1 MLTNLIAVYIG
12 SFKMIINKV
21 SISLFR
27 GFKDVEFSLGDYIT
41 LIAGQ
46 NGTQKSTLLGILT
59 QTFTIPLS
67 GHPFSNEKPL
77 TGGSFRSAFQD
88 KFRLSPTLDLPGNHN
103 WTLYLK
109 DKDIHPDTDENGGFA
124 IESIVRKN
132 QGKES
137 IRFWQKGK
145 RDAGSGYV
153 QLPVIFL
160 SLKRLIPIAEA
171 GAVTQKD
178 IQLSLEEITWFSENY
193 NKILLTN
200 DKLEAVDYL
209 ESSNKNT
216 IGVTT
221 DYYDWNSNS
230 AGQDNLGKIL
240 LAIVSFKRLKNK
252 YPEDYKG
259 GILAIDEIDATL
271 YPASQVKLL
280 EFLSSTCRKLDI
292 QIIATTHSLL
302 LLERIAELKN
312 DKGRRDQFNTV
323 YLKKLDGE
331 VCAEENPKIETIT
344 YNLNVTI
351 GKKASAPKIPVYTED
366 KECIHFTKALI
377 GRRFKN
383 LHFPEITL
391 GCGNLIQLG
400 QKKVTSF
407 SSPNSIVI
415 LDGDAREKVLKS
427 RLKNYI
433 CLPGDVNPEGMLAN
447 FLDKL
452 SDKSPFW
459 EEKVVGYSKQVC
471 FKDYTLRDIRSS
483 RVKAKE
489 WYNQQL
495 DSGAWGLLARNA
507 FNYLLESI
515 PDEQQSFE
523 TAFKKAYELTKLG

>member
-1 MLTNLIAVYIG
+1 
-12 SFKMIINKV
+12 MIINKV
-21 SISLFR
+21 NISLFR

-59 QTFTIPLS
+59 QTFTIPSS
-67 GHPFSNEKPL
+67 GHPFSSEKPL

-88 KFRLSPTLDLPGNHN
+88 KFRLSPTLDLPGEHN
-103 WTLYLK
+103 WTLYLRDRK
-109 DKDIHPDTDENGGFA
+109 IHPDTDEHGGFA

-171 GAVTQKD
+171 GRVQEKD
-178 IQLSLEEITWFSENY
+178 IQLSQKETDWFSDNY
-193 NKILLTN
+193 NKILLSN
-200 DKLEAVDYL
+200 DDFESVDYL

-221 DYYDWNSNS
+221 DHYDWNSNS
-230 AGQDNLGKIL
+230 AGQDNLGRIL
-240 LAIVSFKRLKNK
+240 LAIISFQRLKRK
-252 YPEDYKG
+252 YPDDYKG

-271 YPASQVKLL
+271 YPASQVKLIDV
-280 EFLSSTCRKLDI
+280 LSSICKKHDI
-292 QIIATTHSLL
+292 QIIATTHSLHM
-302 LLERIAELKN
+302 LERISELKSG
-312 DKGRRDQFNTV
+312 KGRKEQFNTV
-323 YLKKLDGE
+323 YLKKVDSE
-331 VCAEENPKIETIT
+331 VCAEESPSFEQIT

-351 GKKASAPKIPVYTED
+351 GKAAKVPKILVYTED
-366 KECIHFTKALI
+366 KECIHFAKALL
-377 GRRFKN
+377 GNKFKN
-383 LHFPEITL
+383 LQFPDISL

-407 SSPNSIVI
+407 ASPNAIVI
-415 LDGDAREKVLKS
+415 LDGDARDKIKKA

-433 CLPGDVNPEGMLAN
+433 CLPGELNPEGMLAN
-447 FLDKL
+447 FLSEL
-452 SDKSPFW
+452 SDKSPLW
-459 EEKVVGYSKQVC
+459 EEKVEGYSKQVC
-471 FKDYTLRDIRSS
+471 FREYRLNDILGC

-495 DSGAWGLLARNA
+495 DSGAWGRQGRNA
-507 FNYLLESI
+507 FKYLIESI
-515 PDEQQSFE
+515 PEGKESFE
-523 TAFKKAYELTKLG
+523 EGFRKVYESTTYTDKVLY